1 MAQEG
6 GPNEVGQMSVGIG
19 ADLTG
24 LRSALKQGEQEVQ
37 QSAQKMAQSAVVPIG
52 NKSGAAGIGG
62 AGAAGVGGPGV
73 MVPIGLGAN
82 EAKAR
87 ALAGGPR
94 GVGPGGSVPIPP
106 VPEKTQQ
113 SLKEATRNVTIL
125 TRGFGLMVSA
135 AGAVV
140 SAINAVSQAVDF
152 LNTRYGDGRKK
163 AEEYIKGLGGIA
175 VGGEAASRQLGQV
188 NDKLIEVQSE
198 LARLQEGEGRAAFGR
213 SRGTIEAELKRLN
226 EYRTALANQ
235 VKAAAY
241 EQRRNAQAKQ
251 IEDDAEIARGELKVK
266 WEKTQAE
273 VARLNREDTERRM
286 RIDKIAQ
293 DQAEYADE
301 KQMDRLK
308 RIGSTANAMAR
319 ENPFFA
325 NAQDIEQIKDT
336 MAKAIKNARDP
347 VEALL
352 AAQFGAAVI
361 KGLEKDR
368 SRMVAAFRDIIGDG
382 INGALQQQAN
392 ANGVQNTA
400 FLLRDIGVVVQGIK
414 ASLPREYT
422 GPVPGLPPGVQ

>member
-6 GPNEVGQMSVGIG
+6 GPNEIGQMSVGIG
-19 ADLTG
+19 ADLTN
-24 LRSALKQGEQEVQ
+24 LRSGLKQGEQEIQ
-37 QSAQKMAQSAVVPIG
+37 QSAQRMAQSAVVPIG
-52 NKSGAAGIGG
+52 
-62 AGAAGVGGPGV
+62 
-73 MVPIGLGAN
+73 LGAN
-82 EAKAR
+82 DAKAR
-87 ALAGGPR
+87 ALGGGPR
-94 GVGPGGSVPIPP
+94 GRGPGGGVPIPP
-106 VPEKTQQ
+106 VPEQTQQ
-113 SLKEATRNVTIL
+113 SFKEASKNVTFL
-125 TRGFGLMVSA
+125 TRGFGLL
-135 AGAVV
+135 AGAAAAVV
-140 SAINAVSQAVDF
+140 NGINAVSTAIDF
-152 LNTRYGDGRKK
+152 YNTRYGDGTKK
-163 AEEYIKGLGGIA
+163 ANEFIKELGGVAI
-175 VGGEAASRQLGQV
+175 GSEEASRQLTKV

-226 EYRTALANQ
+226 EYRIKLANQ
-235 VKAAAY
+235 VKAAAE

-266 WEKTQAE
+266 WEKTHAE

-293 DQAEYADE
+293 DQADYANE

-308 RIGSTANAMAR
+308 RIGSAANARAR

-347 VEALL
+347 IEALL